1 MWLAFVG
8 NALNLPFFICTK
20 TWIIG
25 FGWDG
30 NTDTNLLLNFFS
42 ICVRDQPETYGFD
55 SSFRLGGEIIQI
67 TIDIADINPH
77 RVYAFAESVTVC
89 FGSDYS

>member
-8 NALNLPFFICTK
+8 NALNLRFHLHEDLDHWIWLGWEYRYKFIAE
-20 TWIIG
+20 
-25 FGWDG
+25 
-30 NTDTNLLLNFFS
+30 FFS